1 MTGYSFNRVRTAA
14 LKSIA
19 AMQDRL
25 ENIAADFGD
34 VDMFLVGEA
43 EQCRDRLAATLKLDM
58 ATWFTPT
65 AENYFARVSKTGIL
79 EALKE
84 AKGDIAPAWNTARK
98 GDLAAI
104 AERQLAETG
113 WLPTLLRKAA

>member
-34 VDMFLVGEA
+34 VDMFLAGEA
-43 EQCRDRLAATLKLDM
+43 DQCCARLQEFGDRLKQAHN
-58 ATWFTPT
+58 PT
-65 AENYFARVSKTGIL
+65 AGDRVMQGYT
-79 EALKE
+79 
-84 AKGDIAPAWNTARK
+84 
-98 GDLAAI
+98 
-104 AERQLAETG
+104 
-113 WLPTLLRKAA
+113 LRKVRTRKISKGVPPAPDPQADFF

>member
-1 MTGYSFNRVRTAA
+1 
-14 LKSIA
+14 
-19 AMQDRL
+19 
-25 ENIAADFGD
+25 
-34 VDMFLVGEA
+34 
-43 EQCRDRLAATLKLDM
+43 M

-65 AENYFARVSKTGIL
+65 AENYFAKVSKTGIL

-84 AKGDIAPAWNTARK
+84 AKGDIAPAWNTAKK